1 MFFQKMN
8 TFQGFQGAGR
18 PQFFMRC
25 PRLCNYHILL
35 LALKGC
41 YRCRRWCQV
50 TTGTSCGTKKLN
62 SGSNINKEMKNSNT
76 HPPEMDITNSTRTC
90 ARGKLPAI
98 PRSYREKNEAAT
110 EHELHSVAGHR
121 CACLRDTP
129 STLCGLGCPKL
140 GQLCAHDRSH
150 QRSFRQSGYKGS
162 SANAP
167 KRAFENAC

>member
-1 MFFQKMN
+1 MFRSHPNSFSRKSKSAFISEEFGGPLTMFFQKMN

-98 PRSYREKNEAAT
+98 PRSYREKTKRLLNT
-110 EHELHSVAGHR
+110 S
-121 CACLRDTP
+121 
-129 STLCGLGCPKL
+129 ST
-140 GQLCAHDRSH
+140 Q
-150 QRSFRQSGYKGS
+150 
-162 SANAP
+162 
-167 KRAFENAC
+167 